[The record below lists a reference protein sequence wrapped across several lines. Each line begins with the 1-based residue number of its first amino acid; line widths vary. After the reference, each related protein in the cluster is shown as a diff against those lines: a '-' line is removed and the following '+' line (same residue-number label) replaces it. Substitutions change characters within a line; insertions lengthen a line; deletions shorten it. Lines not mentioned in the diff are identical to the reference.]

1 MAKQES
7 LLGICKR
14 HKVQRRLP
22 YPEVDGRAGRVL
34 PALVQ
39 VLLVDPGERA
49 RVDVG
54 RDSHEGLEM
63 PEPPDGAIG
72 RVECRAE

>member
-1 MAKQES
+1 MAEQES

-14 HKVQRRLP
+14 HKLQRRLP
-22 YPEVDGRAGRVL
+22 NPEEDGRAGRVL
-34 PALVQ
+34 PALVK
-39 VLLVDPGERA
+39 VLVVDPGEWA
-49 RVDVG
+49 LVDVG
-54 RDSHEGLEM
+54 RLSHEGLEM